1 MDTIAKLYNICNP
14 LKPPTKETYV
24 DLCSARG
31 GTSVVSVLERRIRK
45 SDPENKTYTRLLF
58 SGHLGSGKSTEL
70 LRLCEQIKNSPTDR
84 LFPIY
89 MDASKY
95 INYQDVEITEILLAL
110 VSSVAETLK
119 QEENIDLEPP
129 YLKKLFG
136 ELKDIALSDVELE
149 KAEFSID
156 KFAKFIFKLKQADN
170 STRKEVRSRLKP
182 KLSTFLDEINL
193 ILSQARVELMK
204 RGYRDL
210 VLIIDN
216 LEKITDDIDPETG
229 HGTYYRIFNVGGQ
242 QLCSIEANAVFTVP
256 LPLIY
261 SSERSPIVQKFGEEP
276 IVLPMVKV
284 EDKKGSSCEDGLEL
298 MREVLRKRFEVSGI
312 SESDVFDSQDIFT
325 NLCHKSGG
333 HVRNLLIYFRSASD
347 YIDKLPFTKE
357 AVQKGIQ
364 QHINAYSRSIQ
375 ENNWELL
382 AKLQLNQDKDI
393 PNDDAHKNM
402 LGDLSILQYM
412 NGGEPWYSVNPVIRE
427 LEKFKRAVEKL
438 KNNQAS

>member
-45 SDPENKTYTRLLF
+45 SDLDSKTYTRLLF

-216 LEKITDDIDPETG
+216 LEKITD
-229 HGTYYRIFNVGGQ
+229 
-242 QLCSIEANAVFTVP
+242 
-256 LPLIY
+256 
-261 SSERSPIVQKFGEEP
+261 
-276 IVLPMVKV
+276 
-284 EDKKGSSCEDGLEL
+284 
-298 MREVLRKRFEVSGI
+298 
-312 SESDVFDSQDIFT
+312 
-325 NLCHKSGG
+325 
-333 HVRNLLIYFRSASD
+333 

-364 QHINAYSRSIQ
+364 QHVNAYSRSIQ

-393 PNDDAHKNM
+393 PNDDDHKDM

-412 NGGEPWYSVNPVIRE
+412 NGGEPWYSVNPVVRE